1 MKLPRRRQVPA
12 AVRSVALLPGE
23 RRLAWGLTADGAPL
37 VATPTRLLLPGTESL
52 DWIMVEKAAWRPPLL
67 TVTEVA
73 EVEGTGRE
81 RSFTIE
87 QDAALAEVVR
97 ARVTSSVAWSDR
109 RRLDPRGAVRLVGR
123 RVPGEEALLWQ
134 LVFDRET
141 DPSDPLV
148 RAQATGFLDAVRRTI
163 G

>member
-1 MKLPRRRQVPA
+1 MKLPGRLQVPDV
-12 AVRSVALLPGE
+12 VRSVALLPGE
-23 RRLAWGLTADGAPL
+23 RRLAWGLTGDGAAL
-37 VATPTRLLLPGTESL
+37 VATPTRLLLPGGTSM
-52 DWIMVEKAAWRPPLL
+52 DWVMVEKATWRQPVL

-81 RSFTIE
+81 QAFTIE

-123 RVPGEEALLWQ
+123 RVPGEDALLWQ

-148 RAQATGFLDAVRRTI
+148 RAQASAFLDAVRRTI